1 MARLCKN
8 AMNHSHKMSPFKT
21 KPSLKCPSKQF
32 FSLLCNFDWF
42 KTCFRINKQFR
53 KESRGKVLFFPELF
67 QKLVIDLN
75 ADLIPLRVDLIE
87 SVFFLTYV
95 KFFMET
101 AQHVDFQNFFH
112 NETLK
117 DHTYTSPISIRKE
130 KRLEVLS

>member
-1 MARLCKN
+1 MK
-8 AMNHSHKMSPFKT
+8 
-21 KPSLKCPSKQF
+21 
-32 FSLLCNFDWF
+32 
-42 KTCFRINKQFR
+42 R
-53 KESRGKVLFFPELF
+53 KSQEIPFFPELF

-87 SVFFLTYV
+87 SVFSSRTFV

-117 DHTYTSPISIRKE
+117 DHTYPTPPISIPKE
-130 KRLEVLS
+130 RRLEVLS